1 MKRIVSAIAFCAA
14 LFLVVPAAASP
25 ETDEADVRSVLQSYS
40 AAVQNLDGASASP
53 LFTTDARIFEQG
65 GDEGTW
71 SVYLKEHLGPEFGE
85 FKSFKFT
92 DYAATVA
99 IEGDLAIA
107 SETYRYTIELKEGG
121 DPVIRLG
128 AATSVLRRTAAGW
141 KIIQYHS
148 SSRKPPD

>member
-1 MKRIVSAIAFCAA
+1 MKRIVSAIAFCSA
-14 LFLVVPAAASP
+14 LILAVPAAASP
-25 ETDEADVRSVLQSYS
+25 ETDEADVKSVLQAYS
-40 AAVQNLDGASASP
+40 AAVQQLDAASASP

-65 GDEGTW
+65 GDEGAW
-71 SVYLKEHLGPEFGE
+71 PVYLKEHLGPEFGE
-85 FKSFKFT
+85 FKSFKFA